1 MKILKRIIKALL
13 ILILVL
19 VVAVIV
25 FLLVI
30 SDNSTPDYKP
40 SEDLATLDGLLGKGI
55 YESLDKIALIQKEDR
70 PTSENNKIDFSFTY
84 QDINDC
90 VTDIIRTNESIN
102 NPTYLKDGGTDKI
115 IQNGVVSLNSIEF
128 KEVNNNF
135 GVVARGSAFGFYN
148 TTITLG
154 LEEAPSIVDNVLYLK
169 LGELKLGNKMSI
181 SAGFVKGFFNKFSLF
196 KDSKNDIFDIENLT
210 LNLDLNQQIEKFSGT
225 NRFKDFFGGATFTTS
240 YTQGENA
247 HLDLSM
253 DTKNIF
259 INYDIPTPQF
269 FEIDPVAIL
278 ALSDRTIELSEENFN
293 YIIQHKFDAESYNL
307 DPLTLGGYEF
317 KFGLNNLYFDVDA
330 SNTKSNILA
339 EVSINNLKTLLN
351 ASVKE
356 TVVKESD
363 YVKEVKFDVESFTL
377 GKTLVP
383 NDNFFDQI
391 VIDEDTLTQG
401 HSDVIKVENVVFDHN
416 NGKVKITYA
425 PRSLI

>member
-1 MKILKRIIKALL
+1 MKLLKGIIKAVF
-13 ILILVL
+13 ILIFVL
-19 VVAVIV
+19 VVAVVV

-40 SEDLATLDGLLGKGI
+40 SEDLTTLDGLLGKGI

-84 QDINDC
+84 QNINDC

-102 NPTYLKDGGTDKI
+102 NPTYLMTDGTDKI
-115 IQNGVVSLNSIEF
+115 LQNGVVSLNSIEF
-128 KEVNNNF
+128 KEINHNV
-135 GVVARGSAFGFYN
+135 GIVARGSAFGFYN

-169 LGELKLGNKMSI
+169 LGELKLGNKIGI
-181 SAGFVKGFFNKFSLF
+181 SKDFVKGFFNRFSLF
-196 KDSKNDIFDIENLT
+196 KDSKNDIFDVENLT
-210 LNLDLNQQIEKFSGT
+210 LKLDLNQQIEKFSGT

-240 YTQGENA
+240 YTEGENA
-247 HLDLSM
+247 HFDLSM
-253 DTKNIF
+253 ETKNIF
-259 INYDIPTPQF
+259 INYDIPTPQI
-269 FEIDPVAIL
+269 FELDPMAIL
-278 ALSDRTIELSEENFN
+278 ALTDKTIELSEENFN

-317 KFGLNNLYFDVDA
+317 KFGLNNLYFDVNA
-330 SNTKSNILA
+330 SLLNSNILA
-339 EVSINNLKTLLN
+339 EVSINNLKTLLK

-356 TVVKESD
+356 TVIKESN
-363 YVKEVKFDVESFTL
+363 YVKEVKFNVESFTL
-377 GKTLVP
+377 GKTEVA
-383 NDNFFDQI
+383 NDNFFDEI

-401 HSDVIKVENVVFDHN
+401 HSDIIKVENVVFDHY

-425 PRSLI
+425 PAI

>member
-1 MKILKRIIKALL
+1 MKLLKGIIKAVF
-13 ILILVL
+13 ILIFVL
-19 VVAVIV
+19 VVAVVV

-40 SEDLATLDGLLGKGI
+40 SEDLTTLDGLLGKGI

-84 QDINDC
+84 QNINDC

-102 NPTYLKDGGTDKI
+102 NPTYLMTDGTDKI
-115 IQNGVVSLNSIEF
+115 LQNGVVSLNSIEF
-128 KEVNNNF
+128 KEINHNV
-135 GVVARGSAFGFYN
+135 GIVARGSAFGFYN

-181 SAGFVKGFFNKFSLF
+181 SKDFVKGFFNRFSLF
-196 KDSKNDIFDIENLT
+196 KDSKNDIFDVENLT
-210 LNLDLNQQIEKFSGT
+210 LKLDLNQQIEKFSGT

-240 YTQGENA
+240 YTEGENA
-247 HLDLSM
+247 HFDLSM
-253 DTKNIF
+253 ETKNIF
-259 INYDIPTPQF
+259 INYDIPTPQI
-269 FEIDPVAIL
+269 FELDPMAIL
-278 ALSDRTIELSEENFN
+278 ALTDKTIELNEENFN

-317 KFGLNNLYFDVDA
+317 KFGLNNLYFDVNA
-330 SNTKSNILA
+330 SLLNSNILA
-339 EVSINNLKTLLN
+339 EVSINNLKTLLK

-356 TVVKESD
+356 TVIKESN
-363 YVKEVKFDVESFTL
+363 YVKEVKFNVESLTL
-377 GKTLVP
+377 GKTEVA
-383 NDNFFDQI
+383 NDNFFDEI

-401 HSDVIKVENVVFDHN
+401 HSDIIKVENVVFDHD

-425 PRSLI
+425 PAI

>member
-1 MKILKRIIKALL
+1 MKLLKGIIKAVF
-13 ILILVL
+13 ILIFVL
-19 VVAVIV
+19 VVAVVV

-40 SEDLATLDGLLGKGI
+40 SEDLTTLDGLLGKGI

-84 QDINDC
+84 QNINDC

-102 NPTYLKDGGTDKI
+102 NPTYLMTDGTDKI
-115 IQNGVVSLNSIEF
+115 LQNGVVSLNSIEF
-128 KEVNNNF
+128 KEINHNV
-135 GVVARGSAFGFYN
+135 GIVARGSAFGFYN

-169 LGELKLGNKMSI
+169 LGELKLGNKIGI
-181 SAGFVKGFFNKFSLF
+181 SKDFVKGFFNRFSLF
-196 KDSKNDIFDIENLT
+196 KDSKNDIFDVENLT
-210 LNLDLNQQIEKFSGT
+210 LKLDLNQQIEKFSGT

-240 YTQGENA
+240 YTEGENA
-247 HLDLSM
+247 HFDLSM
-253 DTKNIF
+253 ETKNIF
-259 INYDIPTPQF
+259 INYDIPTPQI
-269 FEIDPVAIL
+269 FELDPMAIL
-278 ALSDRTIELSEENFN
+278 ALTDKTIELSEENFN

-317 KFGLNNLYFDVDA
+317 KFGLNNLYFDVNA
-330 SNTKSNILA
+330 SLLNSNILA
-339 EVSINNLKTLLN
+339 EVSINNLKTLLK

-356 TVVKESD
+356 TVIKESN
-363 YVKEVKFDVESFTL
+363 YVKEVKFNVESFTL
-377 GKTLVP
+377 GKTEVA
-383 NDNFFDQI
+383 NDNFFDEI

-401 HSDVIKVENVVFDHN
+401 HSDIIKVENVVFDHD

-425 PRSLI
+425 PAI

>member
-1 MKILKRIIKALL
+1 MKLLKGIIKAVF
-13 ILILVL
+13 ILIFVL
-19 VVAVIV
+19 VVAVVV

-40 SEDLATLDGLLGKGI
+40 SEELTTLDGLLGKGI
-55 YESLDKIALIQKEDR
+55 YESLDKVALIQKEDR

-84 QDINDC
+84 QNINDC

-102 NPTYLKDGGTDKI
+102 NPTYLMTDGTDKI
-115 IQNGVVSLNSIEF
+115 LQNGVVSLNSIEF
-128 KEVNNNF
+128 KEINHNV

-181 SAGFVKGFFNKFSLF
+181 SKDFVKGFFNRFSLF
-196 KDSKNDIFDIENLT
+196 KDSKNDIFDVENLT
-210 LNLDLNQQIEKFSGT
+210 LKLDLNQQIEKFSGT

-240 YTQGENA
+240 YTEGENA
-247 HLDLSM
+247 HFDLSM
-253 DTKNIF
+253 ETKNIF
-259 INYDIPTPQF
+259 INYDIPTPQI
-269 FEIDPVAIL
+269 FELDPMAIL
-278 ALSDRTIELSEENFN
+278 ALTDKTIELSEENFN

-317 KFGLNNLYFDVDA
+317 KFGLNNLYFDVNA
-330 SNTKSNILA
+330 SLLNSNILA
-339 EVSINNLKTLLN
+339 EVSINNLKTLLK

-356 TVVKESD
+356 TVIKESN
-363 YVKEVKFDVESFTL
+363 YVKEVKFNVENFTL
-377 GKTLVP
+377 GKTEVA
-383 NDNFFDQI
+383 NDNFFDEI

-401 HSDVIKVENVVFDHN
+401 HSDIIKVENVVFDHD

-425 PRSLI
+425 PAI

>member
-1 MKILKRIIKALL
+1 MKLLKGILKALL

-40 SEDLATLDGLLGKGI
+40 SEDLTTLDGLLGKGI

-225 NRFKDFFGGATFTTS
+225 NRFKDF
-240 YTQGENA
+240 
-247 HLDLSM
+247 L
-253 DTKNIF
+253 KN
-259 INYDIPTPQF
+259 
-269 FEIDPVAIL
+269 
-278 ALSDRTIELSEENFN
+278 
-293 YIIQHKFDAESYNL
+293 
-307 DPLTLGGYEF
+307 
-317 KFGLNNLYFDVDA
+317 FGLDYNRKI
-330 SNTKSNILA
+330 NTFSKGM
-339 EVSINNLKTLLN
+339 KKWDLN
-351 ASVKE
+351 
-356 TVVKESD
+356 
-363 YVKEVKFDVESFTL
+363 
-377 GKTLVP
+377 P
-383 NDNFFDQI
+383 
-391 VIDEDTLTQG
+391 
-401 HSDVIKVENVVFDHN
+401 
-416 NGKVKITYA
+416 
-425 PRSLI
+425 

>member
-1 MKILKRIIKALL
+1 MKLLKGILKALL

-40 SEDLATLDGLLGKGI
+40 SEDLTTLDGLLGKGI

-102 NPTYLKDGGTDKI
+102 NPTYLMDGGTDKI

-128 KEVNNNF
+128 KEVNDNF

-240 YTQGENA
+240 YTKGENA

-269 FEIDPVAIL
+269 YELDPSSI
-278 ALSDRTIELSEENFN
+278 ALTGTKVTMSEECFN

-356 TVVKESD
+356 TVIKESN
-363 YVKEVKFDVESFTL
+363 YVKEVKFTVEGFTL
-377 GKTLVP
+377 GKTEVA
-383 NDNFFDQI
+383 NDNFFDEI

-401 HSDVIKVENVVFDHN
+401 HSDLIKVKNIEFNHDTGEVSISYV
-416 NGKVKITYA
+416 
-425 PRSLI
+425 PRPLI

>member
-1 MKILKRIIKALL
+1 MKLLKGIIKAVF
-13 ILILVL
+13 ILIFVL
-19 VVAVIV
+19 VVAVVV

-40 SEDLATLDGLLGKGI
+40 SEDLTTLDGLLGKGI

-84 QDINDC
+84 QNINDC

-102 NPTYLKDGGTDKI
+102 NPTYLMTDGTDKI
-115 IQNGVVSLNSIEF
+115 LQNGVVSLNSIEF
-128 KEVNNNF
+128 KEINHNV
-135 GVVARGSAFGFYN
+135 GIVARGSAFGFYN

-169 LGELKLGNKMSI
+169 LGELKLGNKIGI
-181 SAGFVKGFFNKFSLF
+181 SKDFVKGFFNRFSLF
-196 KDSKNDIFDIENLT
+196 KDSNNDIFDVENLT
-210 LNLDLNQQIEKFSGT
+210 LKLDLNQQIEKFSGT

-240 YTQGENA
+240 YTEGENA
-247 HLDLSM
+247 HFDLSM
-253 DTKNIF
+253 ETKNIF
-259 INYDIPTPQF
+259 INYDIPTPQI
-269 FEIDPVAIL
+269 FELDPMAIL
-278 ALSDRTIELSEENFN
+278 ALTDKTIELSEENFN

-317 KFGLNNLYFDVDA
+317 KFGLNNLYFDVNA
-330 SNTKSNILA
+330 SLLNSNILA
-339 EVSINNLKTLLN
+339 EVSINNLKTLLK

-356 TVVKESD
+356 TVIKESN
-363 YVKEVKFDVESFTL
+363 YVKEVKFNVESFTL
-377 GKTLVP
+377 GKTEVA
-383 NDNFFDQI
+383 NDNFFDEI

-401 HSDVIKVENVVFDHN
+401 HSDIIKVENVVFDHD

-425 PRSLI
+425 PAI

>member
-1 MKILKRIIKALL
+1 MKLLKGIIKAVF
-13 ILILVL
+13 ILIFVL
-19 VVAVIV
+19 VVAVVV

-40 SEDLATLDGLLGKGI
+40 SEDLTTLDGLLGKGI

-84 QDINDC
+84 QNINDC

-102 NPTYLKDGGTDKI
+102 NPTYLMTDGTDKI
-115 IQNGVVSLNSIEF
+115 LQNGVVSLNSIEF
-128 KEVNNNF
+128 KEINHNV
-135 GVVARGSAFGFYN
+135 GIVARGSAFGFYN

-181 SAGFVKGFFNKFSLF
+181 SKDFVKGFFNRFSLF
-196 KDSKNDIFDIENLT
+196 KDSKNDIFDVENLT
-210 LNLDLNQQIEKFSGT
+210 LKLDLNQQIEKFSGT

-240 YTQGENA
+240 YTEGENA
-247 HLDLSM
+247 HFDLSM
-253 DTKNIF
+253 ETKNIF
-259 INYDIPTPQF
+259 INYDIPTPQI
-269 FEIDPVAIL
+269 FELDPMAIL
-278 ALSDRTIELSEENFN
+278 GLTDKTVELSEENFN

-317 KFGLNNLYFDVDA
+317 KFGLNNLYFDVNA
-330 SNTKSNILA
+330 SLLNSNILA
-339 EVSINNLKTLLN
+339 EVSINNLKTLLK

-356 TVVKESD
+356 TVIKESN
-363 YVKEVKFDVESFTL
+363 YVKEVKFNVESFTL
-377 GKTLVP
+377 GKTEVS
-383 NDNFFDQI
+383 NDNFFDEI

-401 HSDVIKVENVVFDHN
+401 HSDIIKVENVVFDHD

-425 PRSLI
+425 PAI

>member
-1 MKILKRIIKALL
+1 MKLLKGILKALL

-40 SEDLATLDGLLGKGI
+40 SEDLTTLDGLLGKGI

-84 QDINDC
+84 QNINDC

-102 NPTYLKDGGTDKI
+102 NPTYLMDGGTDKI

-269 FEIDPVAIL
+269 YELDPSSIGL
-278 ALSDRTIELSEENFN
+278 TGTTITMSEECFN

-330 SNTKSNILA
+330 SKEKSNILA

-356 TVVKESD
+356 TVIKESN
-363 YVKEVKFDVESFTL
+363 YVKEVKFTVEGFTL
-377 GKTLVP
+377 GKTEVA
-383 NDNFFDQI
+383 NDNFFDEI

-401 HSDVIKVENVVFDHN
+401 HSDVIKVKDIKFNHD
-416 NGKVKITYA
+416 NGEVSISYV
-425 PRSLI
+425 PRPLI

>member
-1 MKILKRIIKALL
+1 MKLLKGIIKAVF
-13 ILILVL
+13 ILIFVL
-19 VVAVIV
+19 VVAVVV

-40 SEDLATLDGLLGKGI
+40 SEDLTTLDGLLGKGI

-84 QDINDC
+84 QNINDC
-90 VTDIIRTNESIN
+90 VTNIIRTNESIN
-102 NPTYLKDGGTDKI
+102 NPTYLMTDGTDKI
-115 IQNGVVSLNSIEF
+115 LQNGVVSLNSIEF
-128 KEVNNNF
+128 KEINHNF

-181 SAGFVKGFFNKFSLF
+181 SKDFVKGFFNRFSLF
-196 KDSKNDIFDIENLT
+196 KDSKNDIFDVENLT
-210 LNLDLNQQIEKFSGT
+210 LKLDLNQQIEKFSGT

-240 YTQGENA
+240 YKEGENA

-253 DTKNIF
+253 ETKNIF
-259 INYDIPTPQF
+259 INYDIPTPQI
-269 FEIDPVAIL
+269 FELDPMAIL
-278 ALSDRTIELSEENFN
+278 GLTDKTVELSEENFN

-317 KFGLNNLYFDVDA
+317 KFGLNNLYFDVNA
-330 SNTKSNILA
+330 SLLNSNILA
-339 EVSINNLKTLLN
+339 EVSINNLKTLLK

-356 TVVKESD
+356 TVIKESN
-363 YVKEVKFDVESFTL
+363 YVKEVKFNVESLTL
-377 GKTLVP
+377 GKTEVA
-383 NDNFFDQI
+383 NDNFFDEI

-401 HSDVIKVENVVFDHN
+401 HSDIIKVENVVFDHD

-425 PRSLI
+425 PAI

>member
-1 MKILKRIIKALL
+1 MKLLKGIIKAVF
-13 ILILVL
+13 ILIFVL
-19 VVAVIV
+19 VVAVVV

-40 SEDLATLDGLLGKGI
+40 SEDLTTLDGLLGKGI

-84 QDINDC
+84 QNINDC

-102 NPTYLKDGGTDKI
+102 NPTYLMTDGTDKI
-115 IQNGVVSLNSIEF
+115 LQNGVVSLNSIEF
-128 KEVNNNF
+128 KEINHNV
-135 GVVARGSAFGFYN
+135 GIVARGSAFGFYN

-169 LGELKLGNKMSI
+169 LGELKLGNKIGI
-181 SAGFVKGFFNKFSLF
+181 SKDFVKGFFNRFSLF
-196 KDSKNDIFDIENLT
+196 KDSENDIFDVENLT
-210 LNLDLNQQIEKFSGT
+210 LKLDLNQQIEKFSGT

-240 YTQGENA
+240 YTEGENA
-247 HLDLSM
+247 HFDLSM
-253 DTKNIF
+253 ETKNIF
-259 INYDIPTPQF
+259 INYDIPTPQI
-269 FEIDPVAIL
+269 FELDPMAIL
-278 ALSDRTIELSEENFN
+278 ALTDKTIELSEENFN

-317 KFGLNNLYFDVDA
+317 KFGLNNLYFDVNA
-330 SNTKSNILA
+330 SLLNSNILA
-339 EVSINNLKTLLN
+339 EVSINNLKTLLK

-356 TVVKESD
+356 TVIKESN
-363 YVKEVKFDVESFTL
+363 YVKEVKFNVESFTL
-377 GKTLVP
+377 GKTEVA
-383 NDNFFDQI
+383 NDNFFDEI

-401 HSDVIKVENVVFDHN
+401 HSDIIKVENVVFDHD

-425 PRSLI
+425 PAI

>member
-1 MKILKRIIKALL
+1 MKLLKGIIKAVF
-13 ILILVL
+13 ILIFVL
-19 VVAVIV
+19 VVAVVV

-40 SEDLATLDGLLGKGI
+40 SEDLTTLDGLLGKGI

-84 QDINDC
+84 QNINDC

-102 NPTYLKDGGTDKI
+102 NPTYLMTDGTDKI
-115 IQNGVVSLNSIEF
+115 LQNGVVSLNSIEF
-128 KEVNNNF
+128 KEINHNV
-135 GVVARGSAFGFYN
+135 GIVARGSAFGFYN

-181 SAGFVKGFFNKFSLF
+181 SKDFVKGFFNRFSLF
-196 KDSKNDIFDIENLT
+196 KDSKNDIFDVENLT
-210 LNLDLNQQIEKFSGT
+210 LKLDLNQQIEKFSGT

-240 YTQGENA
+240 YTEGENA

-253 DTKNIF
+253 ETKNIF
-259 INYDIPTPQF
+259 INYDIPAPQI
-269 FEIDPVAIL
+269 FELDPMAIL
-278 ALSDRTIELSEENFN
+278 ALTDKTIELNEENFN

-317 KFGLNNLYFDVDA
+317 KFGLNNLYFDVNA
-330 SNTKSNILA
+330 SLLNSNILA
-339 EVSINNLKTLLN
+339 EVSINNLKTLLK

-356 TVVKESD
+356 TVIKESN
-363 YVKEVKFDVESFTL
+363 YVKEVKFNVESLTL
-377 GKTLVP
+377 GKTEVA
-383 NDNFFDQI
+383 NDNFFDEI

-401 HSDVIKVENVVFDHN
+401 HSDIIKVENVVFDHD

-425 PRSLI
+425 PAI

>member
-1 MKILKRIIKALL
+1 MKLLKGIIKAVF
-13 ILILVL
+13 ILIFVL
-19 VVAVIV
+19 VVAVVV

-40 SEDLATLDGLLGKGI
+40 SEELTTLDGLLGKGI
-55 YESLDKIALIQKEDR
+55 YESLDKVALIQKEDR

-84 QDINDC
+84 QNINDC

-102 NPTYLKDGGTDKI
+102 NPTYLMTDGTDKI
-115 IQNGVVSLNSIEF
+115 LQNGVVSLNSIEF
-128 KEVNNNF
+128 KEINHNV

-181 SAGFVKGFFNKFSLF
+181 SKDFVKGFFNRFSLF
-196 KDSKNDIFDIENLT
+196 KDSKNDIFDVENLT
-210 LNLDLNQQIEKFSGT
+210 LKLDLNQQIEKFSGT

-240 YTQGENA
+240 YTEGENA
-247 HLDLSM
+247 HFDLSM
-253 DTKNIF
+253 ETKNIF
-259 INYDIPTPQF
+259 INYDIPAPQI
-269 FEIDPVAIL
+269 FELDPMAIL
-278 ALSDRTIELSEENFN
+278 ALTDKTIELSEENFN

-317 KFGLNNLYFDVDA
+317 KFGLNNLYFDVNA
-330 SNTKSNILA
+330 SLLNSNILA
-339 EVSINNLKTLLN
+339 EVSINNLKTLLK

-356 TVVKESD
+356 TVIKESN
-363 YVKEVKFDVESFTL
+363 YVKEVKFNVENFTL
-377 GKTLVP
+377 GKTEVA
-383 NDNFFDQI
+383 NDNFFDEI

-401 HSDVIKVENVVFDHN
+401 HSDIIKVENVVFDHD

-425 PRSLI
+425 PAI